1 MLRTSPKIK
10 IATPP
15 LPDLWPSL
23 LSISSRACLFPC
35 PMPQCYLAERLVEEG
50 TGGSSGQSGPDVL
63 SSPCASQQQSGCVLL
78 SHRTEEVLKP
88 LLPRC
93 ISGCRDGSQTSF
105 TAAKSGRSYAQPL
118 FTRDLRWRWSLFHSR
133 IPWAHSITS
142 KAIRLSDVSSSTRPG
157 GLTHP
162 GLRSL

>member
-1 MLRTSPKIK
+1 
-10 IATPP
+10 
-15 LPDLWPSL
+15 
-23 LSISSRACLFPC
+23 
-35 PMPQCYLAERLVEEG
+35 MPQCYLVEHLVEEG

-63 SSPCASQQQSGCVLL
+63 SSPCPSQQQSGCVLL

-88 LLPRC
+88 LLPWC

-105 TAAKSGRSYAQPL
+105 TAAKSAGSYAQPL

-142 KAIRLSDVSSSTRPG
+142 KAIRLSDVSSSTRLFWGACDENMAQAYHAFLNLKALSRARQPPPWLLG
-157 GLTHP
+157 QCK
-162 GLRSL
+162 